1 VDAGENAVARRRH
14 GAVVRLAPA
23 SDESFALN
31 LLEQNLKG
39 VRFSL

>member
-31 LLEQNLKG
+31 LLENLKG